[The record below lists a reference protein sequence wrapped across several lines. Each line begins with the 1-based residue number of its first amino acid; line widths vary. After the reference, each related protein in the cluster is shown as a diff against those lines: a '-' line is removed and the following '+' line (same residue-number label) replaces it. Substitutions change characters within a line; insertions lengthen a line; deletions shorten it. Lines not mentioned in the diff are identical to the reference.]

1 MEKWIQQ
8 AGSERSFPAK
18 PKDFEI
24 YQRQPGRICMIRSDF
39 NRISRIF
46 GALIGG
52 LVLVM
57 MGMAS
62 LGTTLHAQASL
73 FPQQDQEIPK
83 VLATFEAR
91 FEPATARPGEH
102 VRLIVTGRI
111 TDGWYTYSLVPQDD
125 EFAPPPT
132 TLKVKTAGLEIQGP
146 VYETN
151 PVLKKD
157 KVFGIP
163 LAFHPKS
170 VRFYQNLRV
179 PEKAGPG
186 EITLTGALRYQVCN
200 NRICTPPRTDKISA
214 ALSVEPGEVRPA
226 FDFIQRTIDFKDA
239 DGNFL
244 ISADTLESALAG
256 GLVGFL
262 LLAVGFGFLA
272 LLTPCVF
279 PMIPVTVSFFT
290 SASDRGSRG
299 VLKLALLFVA
309 GIILTSTI
317 AGLALTF
324 ALGATGVS
332 QFATSPWVNLAV
344 AAFFVV
350 FAFSLMGFWDFS
362 TPGGLLQRLNR
373 ASFDIKGPLGV
384 LLMGVAFTATSF
396 TCTMPFVGTLPVAAT
411 QGAVFWPVVGM
422 LVYSSVFAFPF
433 FLLALFPGFVVRLR
447 GRSGNWLVQIKVV
460 LGILELAAALKFISN
475 ADLIWQ
481 WGFFD
486 RGLVLA
492 LWGVMAAAIALI
504 VLGLM
509 PWPGVSVTHRGM
521 VRLASGA
528 VFVALAM
535 YMVAGVSGRELDSY
549 TESYMPP
556 SLERNQTAS
565 LTLGGGKYVDLKS
578 VHALPWH
585 PTLAPA
591 LARAKASG
599 RPVFIDFTGYTC
611 VNCRWM
617 EKKIFS
623 EKIVFEA
630 LRDRFE
636 LAQLYTDGGDYAEV
650 NQKLQVERFRTLA
663 LPYYVILGPD
673 NTVRLKPSSAL
684 RMVAPRKLVV
694 RMIAPSRRTKLRS
707 PWEKLFP
714 LISAP
719 RRSAPR
725 RSAPLKSVRRMV
737 PRRSALVSCAK
748 LRSSPERL

>member
-1 MEKWIQQ
+1 MMLPTVLLPAVLLTVVLLTAVS
-8 AGSERSFPAK
+8 AG
-18 PKDFEI
+18 
-24 YQRQPGRICMIRSDF
+24 
-39 NRISRIF
+39 
-46 GALIGG
+46 
-52 LVLVM
+52 
-57 MGMAS
+57 AS
-62 LGTTLHAQASL
+62 LHAQTPL

-83 VLATFEAR
+83 VLATFEAKI
-91 FEPATARPGEH
+91 EPATARPGEH

-111 TDGWYTYSLVPQDD
+111 AEGWYTYSLVPQDD

-186 EITLTGALRYQVCN
+186 EISLAGALRYQVCN
-200 NRICTPPRTDKISA
+200 NRICTPPRTETFSA
-214 ALSVEPGEVRPA
+214 GLTIESGEVRPA
-226 FDFIQRTIDFKDA
+226 FDFLQRTIDFKDA
-239 DGNFL
+239 DGNFT

-256 GLVGFL
+256 GLSGFL
-262 LLAVGFGFLA
+262 LLAVGFGLLA

-290 SASDRGSRG
+290 SASERGSG
-299 VLKLALLFVA
+299 SVLKLALLFAA
-309 GIILTSTI
+309 GIVLTSTVL
-317 AGLALTF
+317 GLALTF

-344 AAFFVV
+344 AGFFVV

-373 ASFDIKGPLGV
+373 ASIDIKGAPGV
-384 LLMGVAFTATSF
+384 LLMGVAFTVTSF
-396 TCTMPFVGTLPVAAT
+396 TCTMPFVGTLLVAAT
-411 QGAVFWPVVGM
+411 QGEVFWPVVGM
-422 LVYSSVFAFPF
+422 VVFSSVFAFPF
-433 FLLALFPGFVVRLR
+433 FLLALFPRFVMRLR
-447 GRSGNWLVQIKVV
+447 GRSGNWLVQLKVV

-486 RGLVLA
+486 RGLVLG
-492 LWGVMAAAIALI
+492 LWGAMAALIAVIL
-504 VLGLM
+504 LGLM
-509 PWPGVSVTHRGM
+509 PWPGISVTHRGAA
-521 VRLASGA
+521 RLASGT

-556 SLERNQTAS
+556 SLEQGQMAS
-565 LTLGGGKYVDLKS
+565 LTLGGGEYVEIKS
-578 VHALPWH
+578 VDALPWH
-585 PTLAPA
+585 PTLPPA
-591 LARAKASG
+591 QARAKASG
-599 RPVFIDFTGYTC
+599 KPVFIDFTGYTC

-617 EKKIFS
+617 EKRIFAD
-623 EKIVFEA
+623 KLVFEA
-630 LRDRFE
+630 FRDRFE
-636 LAQLYTDGGDYAEV
+636 LAKLYTDGGDYAEV

-673 NTVRLKPSSAL
+673 NSVLAKYAGIVPTPEQFMAFLKQAERFKTVA
-684 RMVAPRKLVV
+684 
-694 RMIAPSRRTKLRS
+694 
-707 PWEKLFP
+707 
-714 LISAP
+714 
-719 RRSAPR
+719 
-725 RSAPLKSVRRMV
+725 KSNGKTG
-737 PRRSALVSCAK
+737 S
-748 LRSSPERL
+748 

>member
-1 MEKWIQQ
+1 ML
-8 AGSERSFPAK
+8 
-18 PKDFEI
+18 
-24 YQRQPGRICMIRSDF
+24 RSDL
-39 NRISRIF
+39 SRIRRII
-46 GALIGG
+46 GALGSG
-52 LVLVM
+52 LALSVMWM
-57 MGMAS
+57 MGIAS
-62 LGTTLHAQASL
+62 LATTILAQASI
-73 FPQQDQEIPK
+73 FPQQEQEIPK
-83 VLATFEAR
+83 VLATFEAKM
-91 FEPATARPGEH
+91 EPATARPGEH

-111 TDGWYTYSLVPQDD
+111 ADGWYTYSLVPQDD

-132 TLKVKTAGLEIQGP
+132 TLKLKAAGLEIQGP

-186 EITLTGALRYQVCN
+186 KISLTGALRYQVCN
-200 NRICTPPRTDKISA
+200 NRICTPPRTEKISA
-214 ALSVEPGEVRPA
+214 GLTVEPGEVRPA

-239 DGNFL
+239 DGNFV

-256 GLVGFL
+256 GLSGFL
-262 LLAVGFGFLA
+262 LLAVGFGLLA

-290 SASDRGSRG
+290 SASERGSGG
-299 VLKLALLFVA
+299 VLKLALLFAA
-309 GIILTSTI
+309 GIVLTSTV

-350 FAFSLMGFWDFS
+350 FALSLMGFWDFS
-362 TPGGLLQRLNR
+362 APGGLLQRLNR
-373 ASFDIKGPLGV
+373 ASFDVKGPLGV

-396 TCTMPFVGTLPVAAT
+396 TCTMPFVGTLLVAAT

-422 LVYSSVFAFPF
+422 VVFSSVFAFPF

-447 GRSGNWLVQIKVV
+447 GRSGNWLVQLKVV
-460 LGILELAAALKFISN
+460 LGIVELAAALKFISN

-481 WGFFD
+481 WGIFD
-486 RGLVLA
+486 RGLILG
-492 LWGVMAAAIALI
+492 LWGAMAAAIALI
-504 VLGLM
+504 LLGLM
-509 PWPGVSVTHRGM
+509 PWPGVSVNHRGA
-521 VRLASGA
+521 VRLASGT

-556 SLERNQTAS
+556 SLERGQSAS
-565 LTLGGGKYVDLKS
+565 LTLGGGDYVNIKS
-578 VHALPWH
+578 VHDLPWH
-585 PTLAPA
+585 PTLPPA

-599 RPVFIDFTGYTC
+599 KPVFIDFTGYTC

-636 LAQLYTDGGDYAEV
+636 LAQLYTDGGDYGEI

-673 NTVRLKPSSAL
+673 NSVLAKHAGIVPTPAEFMAFLKQADRLKTEANL
-684 RMVAPRKLVV
+684 KRKTG
-694 RMIAPSRRTKLRS
+694 S
-707 PWEKLFP
+707 
-714 LISAP
+714 
-719 RRSAPR
+719 
-725 RSAPLKSVRRMV
+725 
-737 PRRSALVSCAK
+737 
-748 LRSSPERL
+748 